1 MAAKIRLFSVS
12 AKKIIEKD
20 RKRHRKRHRNAT
32 ENVTEKHKTKETAR
46 SF

>member
-12 AKKIIEKD
+12 AKKKIEKD

-32 ENVTEKHKTKETAR
+32 EKRKTKETAR
-46 SF
+46 TF